1 MSDSAG
7 SLPDKAGSADDDAA
21 ARQAARIATELTE
34 AADLEPPLAGQ
45 GRGIRRV
52 TGAIGTA
59 RSGVARQTSSVARR
73 TTGAAGRGVKAAA
86 QGTQSAALTARQRAQ
101 SAAQAAARRA
111 GDSTRAAQRGMSS
124 AVTWLTGQVVAMG
137 PRITVR
143 DAATLRRQFPGKSD
157 EEIAEL
163 LVERA
168 GRASGAVGGA
178 TGAWAA
184 LPVLPAFPAEVAAD
198 TLAVIGIELKLV
210 AELHE
215 ITGLPATGSGAE
227 RARAYLAA
235 WAYRCN
241 VYAIPGGFAIAAGS
255 PLLRLLRRRLIGRVR
270 RSAFALGPFLTGAA
284 AGALL
289 NRRET
294 RRVGKEVLADL
305 RRHRLGQ

>member
-1 MSDSAG
+1 MPDNTRSAET
-7 SLPDKAGSADDDAA
+7 AGSAGDDAA

-34 AADLEPPLAGQ
+34 AADLDTAPRLGPP
-45 GRGIRRV
+45 GRGIRRAA
-52 TGAIGTA
+52 GAISAAGT
-59 RSGVARQTSSVARR
+59 GMVRQTSSVARR
-73 TTGAAGRGVKAAA
+73 TTGAAGQRVKAAA
-86 QGTQSAALTARQRAQ
+86 QGTQSAAQ
-101 SAAQAAARRA
+101 AASRRTQGAARRA
-111 GDSTRAAQRGMSS
+111 GRASRAAQQGMSS
-124 AVTWLTGQVVAMG
+124 AITWLTGQVVAMG
-137 PRITVR
+137 PKITVR

-235 WAYRCN
+235 WAYRRN

-270 RSAFALGPFLTGAA
+270 RSTFALAPFLTGAA

-294 RRVGKEVLADL
+294 RRVGQEVLADL